1 MRYLTPEEQEQ
12 TPAYII
18 TCPKCNGMIGAHV
31 DDGEHQKETAAFV
44 AQHISRGYAVNRSTV
59 GAVRITAWCTCNC
72 KESTT

>member
-44 AQHISRGYAVNRSTV
+44 ARHIKLGYAVNRSTV
-59 GAVRITAWCTCNC
+59 GDVRITAWCTCNS
-72 KESTT
+72 KKATQ